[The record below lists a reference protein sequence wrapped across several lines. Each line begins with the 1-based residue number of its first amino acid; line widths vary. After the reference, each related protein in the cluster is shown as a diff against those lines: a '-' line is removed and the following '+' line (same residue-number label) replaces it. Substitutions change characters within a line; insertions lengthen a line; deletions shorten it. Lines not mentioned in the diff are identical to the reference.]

1 MTRAGIVPPIL
12 LVAGLLSFHANADAD
27 QQAMGGEALQL
38 LQKVAGSAQKL
49 TYSGVFVYQ
58 NGTRS
63 ETSRITRLIED
74 GNEFE
79 RLEVLDGSPR
89 EVIRRND
96 EVSCYLPDNKLM
108 IVERR
113 SARQLFP
120 TVMPGNL
127 AGLAEYYVIRKG
139 AIARVAGVSSR
150 MVIIEPKDEFR
161 FGHQFWIEP
170 NSGLLLKANLIGD
183 TGTILET
190 FAFTEL
196 RIGGPVTKEM
206 VEAQV
211 ERSGT
216 ADWQVQRVSANELR
230 TDDGQWQFR
239 NPLPGFRRISAMKRK
254 LRPDSPDSTQLIF
267 SDGLAAISIFL
278 EPLAGRVRE
287 EPSAFSVGA
296 VNVYKRQVADY
307 QLIVM
312 GDVPAAAL
320 RHFGDGIEP
329 RRK

>member
-1 MTRAGIVPPIL
+1 MTRAAVVSPL
-12 LVAGLLSFHANADAD
+12 LVIAGLLSFHACAD
-27 QQAMGGEALQL
+27 QQATGGEALQL
-38 LQKVAGSAQKL
+38 LQKVASTAQKL
-49 TYSGVFVYQ
+49 TYTGVFVYQ
-58 NGTRS
+58 SGSRS
-63 ETSRITRLIED
+63 ETSRITRLVED

-96 EVSCYLPDNKLM
+96 EVSCFLPDNKLL

-120 TVMPGNL
+120 TLMPGNL
-127 AGLAEYYVIRKG
+127 AGLTEYYVIRSG
-139 AIARVAGVSSR
+139 ALGRVAGVNSR
-150 MVIIEPKDEFR
+150 IVLIEPKDEFR

-183 TGTILET
+183 AGAVLET

-196 RIGGPVTKEM
+196 RIGGHVTKEM
-206 VEAQV
+206 VQAQTETGGGV
-211 ERSGT
+211 
-216 ADWQVQRVSANELR
+216 DWQVQRVSSNELR
-230 TDDGQWQFR
+230 ADDVQWLFR
-239 NPLPGFRRISAMKRK
+239 NPLPGFRRISGMKRK
-254 LRPDSPDSTQLIF
+254 LSPDSPESTQLIF

-278 EPLAGRVRE
+278 EPMAGRVRE

-296 VNVYKRQVADY
+296 VNVYKRQVAEH
-307 QLIVM
+307 QVIVM
-312 GDVPAAAL
+312 GDVPVGAL
-320 RHFGDGIEP
+320 RYFGDGIAP